1 MSACRYRN
9 DINKTIHFEK
19 NCINVGRRLR
29 YFSSV
34 YSSRVKKYYKLC
46 SAYFMPEKSINVSIK
61 KCYSDFRDWCN
72 KKNVKTVWENVVLVY
87 LLEKSKILKSSSL
100 RSRYSMLKLQLNIRD
115 GNDVT
120 KFLKLIPLK
129 KKQNSWVLSEKV

>member
-1 MSACRYRN
+1 MSEEDY
-9 DINKTIHFEK
+9 DILVPCTPPELK
-19 NCINVGRRLR
+19 NIINCAVPI
-29 YFSSV
+29 
-34 YSSRVKKYYKLC
+34 LC
-46 SAYFMPEKSINVSIK
+46 LKNLNVSMK

-115 GNDVT
+115 GIDVT

>member
-1 MSACRYRN
+1 MSEEDY
-9 DINKTIHFEK
+9 DILVPCTPPELK
-19 NCINVGRRLR
+19 NIINCAVPI
-29 YFSSV
+29 
-34 YSSRVKKYYKLC
+34 LC
-46 SAYFMPEKSINVSIK
+46 LKNLNVSMK

-115 GNDVT
+115 GIDVT

-129 KKQNSWVLSEKV
+129 KKTKQLGIKRKSLKASDENY